1 MSQINF
7 IEKSD
12 PIVER
17 DNYDEENGD
26 GKPYQCA
33 LCSATFTQKGNLTRH
48 IEAVHDRKQ
57 PFSCEACGRNFSQKV
72 NMLNH
77 RCTGSANENSIE
89 EEGEVLNLF
98 FFKFKFF

>member
-26 GKPYQCA
+26 GKSYECA

-57 PFSCEACGRNFSQKV
+57 PFACAACGRNFSQKV

-77 RCTGSANENSIE
+77 RCTGSANDDSIE
-89 EEGEVLNLF
+89 EGGEILNLF
-98 FFKFKFF
+98 FFKLKFF